1 MSETLLASK
10 PARAEGPGR
19 PQIAPRPAPA
29 SARPKRRGR
38 RTWIALL
45 VMLLIAAGSAAAWHF
60 ARASTAPAHIPTA
73 AVTRGDLEASLTAV
87 GALQPKNYVDVGAQ
101 VSGQLQTL
109 HVTYG
114 SEVKQGDLLAEIDP
128 AVYSAKVASEQA
140 QLKILQAQIA
150 EQKAQLTL
158 AQSQNARNQRLYK
171 QNAVS
176 QDVLQ
181 TGEANEAVARAQL
194 AALQAQLEQAQS
206 TLDGDQANLQ
216 YTKIYA
222 PIAGTVVSISAQQG
236 QTLNANQSA
245 PVILRIADLNTMTV
259 WAQVAEADIVKVK
272 TGMPVHFSTLGM
284 PDRQWTGTVRQILPT
299 PEVIN
304 DVILYDVLI
313 DVANP
318 DHALMTQMSAQ
329 VFFVLGEA
337 KDALLV
343 PVAALQPLTPTSI
356 SAAGDS
362 QEGTPYRVQLRTATG
377 VVTREIKVGLS
388 DRANAV
394 VLAGL
399 AEGDHVVLPTA
410 SGSSPASSRNQRPAR
425 LGF

>member
-1 MSETLLASK
+1 MNDTLLMSK
-10 PARAEGPGR
+10 PPRAEGPAR
-19 PQIAPRPAPA
+19 TRTAPRLASPAGE
-29 SARPKRRGR
+29 ARRRGR
-38 RTWIALL
+38 LWMALL
-45 VMLLIAAGSAAAWHF
+45 LLAVIAGGGAAAWHF
-60 ARASTAPAHIPTA
+60 ARASTSPAHVATV

-101 VSGQLQTL
+101 VSGQLQSL

-114 SEVKQGDLLAEIDP
+114 SDVKKGDLLAEIDP
-128 AVYSAKVASEQA
+128 TVFSAKVASEQA
-140 QLKILQAQIA
+140 QLRILQAQIA
-150 EQKAQLTL
+150 EQKAQLSL

-181 TGEANEAVARAQL
+181 TGEANEAVARAQI

-206 TLDGDQANLQ
+206 TLDGDIANLQ

-222 PIAGTVVSISAQQG
+222 PIDGTVVSISAQQG

-272 TGMPVHFSTLGM
+272 TGMAVHFSTLGM
-284 PDRQWTGTVRQILPT
+284 PDRQWTGIVRQILPT

-329 VFFVLGEA
+329 VFFVLGQA

-343 PVAALQPLTPTSI
+343 PVAALEPAT
-356 SAAGDS
+356 AVAGDT
-362 QEGTPYRVQLRTATG
+362 QAGTPYKVKLRTADG
-377 VVTREIKVGLS
+377 IATREIRIGLS
-388 DRANAV
+388 DRANAAV
-394 VLAGL
+394 ISGL
-399 AEGDHVVLPTA
+399 AEGDQVVLPMA
-410 SGSSPASSRNQRPAR
+410 SGSSQTTARNQPPAR

>member
-1 MSETLLASK
+1 MSETALASQ
-10 PARAEGPGR
+10 PARAEGSSR
-19 PQIAPRPAPA
+19 PQTAPRTLPPGGK
-29 SARPKRRGR
+29 SKRRGR
-38 RTWIALL
+38 IGLMVL
-45 VMLLIAAGSAAAWHF
+45 VLLLIAGGGVAAWHF
-60 ARASTAPAHIPTA
+60 GRASTSPTHIPTV
-73 AVTRGDLEASLTAV
+73 AVTRGNLEASLTAV

-114 SEVKQGDLLAEIDP
+114 SDVKQGDLLAEIDP

-181 TGEANEAVARAQL
+181 TGEANEAVARAQI

-222 PIAGTVVSISAQQG
+222 PISGTVVSISAQQG

-343 PVAALQPLTPTSI
+343 PVAALQPMT
-356 SAAGDS
+356 SAAGDT
-362 QEGTPYRVQLRTATG
+362 QDGTPYRVKVRTATG
-377 VVTREIKVGLS
+377 IVTKEIRVGLS
-388 DRANAV
+388 DRANAAV
-394 VLAGL
+394 IAGL

-410 SGSSPASSRNQRPAR
+410 ASPGQNQTASQRPAR

>member
-1 MSETLLASK
+1 MHDTQQVTK
-10 PARAEGPGR
+10 PARAEGPAR
-19 PQIAPRPAPA
+19 TQTAPRLASPAGK
-29 SARPKRRGR
+29 PKRRSR
-38 RTWIALL
+38 LWLVVLL
-45 VMLLIAAGSAAAWHF
+45 AVLIAGGGAAAWHF
-60 ARASTAPAHIPTA
+60 ARASTSPTHVPTVV
-73 AVTRGDLEASLTAV
+73 VTKGDLEASLTAV

-101 VSGQLQTL
+101 VSGQLQSL

-114 SEVKQGDLLAEIDP
+114 SEVKKGDLLAEIDP
-128 AVYSAKVASEQA
+128 TVFSAKVASEQA
-140 QLKILQAQIA
+140 QLRILQAQIA
-150 EQKAQLTL
+150 EQKAQLAL

-181 TGEANEAVARAQL
+181 TGEANEAVARAQI

-206 TLDGDQANLQ
+206 TLDGDLANLQ

-222 PIAGTVVSISAQQG
+222 PIDGTVVSISAQQG

-272 TGMPVHFSTLGM
+272 TDMPVHFSTLGM
-284 PDRQWTGTVRQILPT
+284 SDRQWTGIVRQILPT

-337 KDALLV
+337 KDALLI
-343 PVAALQPLTPTSI
+343 PVAALEPVTAI
-356 SAAGDS
+356 AGDT
-362 QEGTPYRVQLRTATG
+362 QAGTAYKVKVRTSTG
-377 VVTREIKVGLS
+377 IVTREIRVGLS
-388 DRANAV
+388 DRAYAAV
-394 VLAGL
+394 IAGL
-399 AEGDHVVLPTA
+399 AEGDVVVLPTA
-410 SGSSPASSRNQRPAR
+410 SATAQTASRTQPPAR

>member
-1 MSETLLASK
+1 MTETTLATK
-10 PARAEGPGR
+10 PVRAE
-19 PQIAPRPAPA
+19 AANRPAVA
-29 SARPKRRGR
+29 LKAAQTVARSKGR
-38 RTWIALL
+38 RRLGVAALVL
-45 VMLLIAAGSAAAWHF
+45 VLIAAAGGTAWHF
-60 ARASTAPAHIPTA
+60 ARASSSPTHVPTV

-87 GALQPKNYVDVGAQ
+87 GALQPKDYVDVGAQ
-101 VSGQLQTL
+101 VSGQLQSL

-114 SEVKQGDLLAEIDP
+114 SEVKEGDLLAEIDP
-128 AVYSAKVASEQA
+128 TVFSAKVASEQA
-140 QLKILQAQIA
+140 QLRILQAQIA
-150 EQKAQLTL
+150 EQKAQLVL

-181 TGEANEAVARAQL
+181 TGEANEAVARAQI

-206 TLDGDQANLQ
+206 TLDGDLANLQ

-222 PIAGTVVSISAQQG
+222 PISGTVVSISARQG

-245 PVILRIADLNTMTV
+245 PVILRVADLNTMTV

-272 TGMPVHFSTLGM
+272 TDMAVHFSTLGM

-304 DVILYDVLI
+304 DVILYDVLV

-337 KDALLV
+337 KNALLV
-343 PVAALQPLTPTSI
+343 PTAALEPMT
-356 SAAGDS
+356 AASDDT
-362 QEGTPYRVQLRTATG
+362 QAGTPYRVKVRTAAGT
-377 VVTREIKVGLS
+377 VTRDIRVGLS
-388 DRANAV
+388 DRANAEV
-394 VLAGL
+394 IAGL
-399 AEGDHVVLPTA
+399 AEGDHVILPTA
-410 SGSSPASSRNQRPAR
+410 SGTGQTRPSNPPPAR

>member
-1 MSETLLASK
+1 MTETILASERL
-10 PARAEGPGR
+10 RAEGPNR
-19 PQIAPRPAPA
+19 APA
-29 SARPKRRGR
+29 ALKAAPTRARSKSRRR
-38 RTWIALL
+38 RLL
-45 VMLLIAAGSAAAWHF
+45 AVLVLLLLAAGGAAAWHF
-60 ARASTAPAHIPTA
+60 ARASTAPTHVPTV
-73 AVTRGDLEASLTAV
+73 AVTRGNLEASLTAV

-101 VSGQLQTL
+101 VSGQLQAL

-140 QLKILQAQIA
+140 QLKILKAQIA
-150 EQKAQLTL
+150 EQQAQLAL

-181 TGEANEAVARAQL
+181 TGEAAEAVAHAQI

-206 TLDGDQANLQ
+206 TLDGDLANLQ

-222 PIAGTVVSISAQQG
+222 PITGTVVSISAQQG

-245 PVILRIADLNTMTV
+245 PVILRIADLDTMTV

-343 PVAALQPLTPTSI
+343 PMAALQPVTVASNDT
-356 SAAGDS
+356 G
-362 QEGTPYRVQLRTATG
+362 EGTPYRVKVRTATG
-377 VVTREIKVGLS
+377 TETREIRVGLS
-388 DRANAV
+388 DRANAAV
-394 VLAGL
+394 IAGL
-399 AEGDHVVLPTA
+399 SEGDHVVLPTA
-410 SGSSPASSRNQRPAR
+410 TGSSGQAAAQRSQQPPAR